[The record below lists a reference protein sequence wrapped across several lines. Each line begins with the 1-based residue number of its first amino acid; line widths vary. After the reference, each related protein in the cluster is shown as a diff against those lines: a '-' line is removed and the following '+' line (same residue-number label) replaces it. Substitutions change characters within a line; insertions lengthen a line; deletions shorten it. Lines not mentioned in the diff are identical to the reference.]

1 MQEKISA
8 RFEETLD
15 IRSFVSVRTN
25 LAILLSL
32 LMSKEQMI
40 LYQLNENHCILETTK
55 KKKKKSGEG
64 H

>member
-1 MQEKISA
+1 MSEKIIQ

-32 LMSKEQMI
+32 LMSKEQI
-40 LYQLNENHCILETTK
+40 LLYQLNESHSILEKPK
-55 KKKKKSGEG
+55 KKDSGG
-64 H
+64 G

>member
-55 KKKKKSGEG
+55 KKSGEG